1 MRTTVLAIAIA
12 VAFAI
17 VTTGLGPERGSRVG
31 VLILD
36 AQAPASAKS
45 ELETILYKAS
55 DALGMLRGV
64 QEADRIVTFEYWAT
78 GTMSVGG
85 KPCTLSEYRA
95 SLRYPIPGAA
105 SRLPVPAMRVD
116 FTCEGQGRQIHS
128 VAGRFAWNETEPGGG
143 KATPMPAAV
152 NERLLQ
158 IWTLPQG
165 LIKAARMAGTA
176 TKVTYEGGAPVL
188 TFPLP
193 APLDGGTAKAT
204 MNTDVFL
211 VHTMPSGV
219 KREFSHRIMQ
229 VETRLG
235 TVVTETTFSE
245 YADWNDKDYKSDALL
260 PRRIVQRR
268 GGATILDLT
277 ISRSNTYNP
286 YVVVPVPKNV
296 EQTAGR

>member
-1 MRTTVLAIAIA
+1 MRTTVLAIAITA
-12 VAFAI
+12 ACAI
-17 VTTGLGPERGSRVG
+17 VSTG
-31 VLILD
+31 
-36 AQAPASAKS
+36 AQAPSAAKS
-45 ELETILYKAS
+45 ELDTILYKAA

-85 KPCTLSEYRA
+85 KPCKLSEYRG
-95 SLRYPIPGAA
+95 SVRYPISGAT

-116 FTCEGQGRQIHS
+116 FTCAGQARQIHS
-128 VAGRFAWNETEPGGG
+128 VAGRFAWNETEPGAG
-143 KATPMPAAV
+143 KATPMPGAV

-158 IWTLPQG
+158 TWTLPQG
-165 LIKAARMAGTA
+165 LIKAARMAGA
-176 TKVTYEGGAPVL
+176 NTKVTAEGGSPVL

-193 APLDGGTAKAT
+193 APLEGGTVRAT
-204 MNTDVFL
+204 LNTEVFL
-211 VHTMPSGV
+211 FHTMPSGV

-235 TVVTETTFSE
+235 NVVTETTFSE
-245 YADWNDKDYKSDALL
+245 YGDWNDKDYKSDALL

-286 YVVVPVPKNV
+286 YVLVPVPRNV
-296 EQTAGR
+296 EQAAGQ

>member
-1 MRTTVLAIAIA
+1 MRRTVLAIAITLA
-12 VAFAI
+12 SAI
-17 VTTGLGPERGSRVG
+17 LTAG
-31 VLILD
+31 
-36 AQAPASAKS
+36 AQAPPAAKS
-45 ELETILYKAS
+45 ELDTILYKAA

-85 KPCTLSEYRA
+85 KPCKLSEYRA
-95 SLRYPIPGAA
+95 SVRYPIPGAD
-105 SRLPVPAMRVD
+105 SRQPVPAMRVD
-116 FTCEGQGRQIHS
+116 FTCAGQGRQIHS
-128 VAGRFAWNETEPGGG
+128 AAGRFAWNETEPGGG
-143 KATPMPAAV
+143 KATPMPGAV

-158 IWTLPQG
+158 IWAQLPQG
-165 LIKAARMAGTA
+165 LIKAARMAGANT
-176 TKVTYEGGAPVL
+176 TLTSEGGSPVL

-193 APLDGGTAKAT
+193 APLEGGTAKAT
-204 MNTDVFL
+204 LNTDVFL
-211 VHTMPSGV
+211 FHTMPNGV

-235 TVVTETTFSE
+235 TVVTETAFSE
-245 YADWNDKDYKSDALL
+245 YGDWNDKDYKSDALL

-296 EQTAGR
+296 EQAGAK